1 MLQLFFNYYLYVFAS
16 HARDDSSQGYR
27 NKVISHSHAVNID
40 VLSMNAL
47 EIPKAQ
53 FLLLVKNPTRRIDTE
68 SLFNDLKSGKKGEE
82 GFQHFFKTETLF
94 PTPSGGSF
102 PLQ

>member
-1 MLQLFFNYYLYVFAS
+1 MLWKHQKLNFA
-16 HARDDSSQGYR
+16 AG
-27 NKVISHSHAVNID
+27 
-40 VLSMNAL
+40 
-47 EIPKAQ
+47 
-53 FLLLVKNPTRRIDTE
+53 KNPTRCIDTK
-68 SLFNDLKSGKKGEE
+68 SLFGDLKSGKKGEE

>member
-1 MLQLFFNYYLYVFAS
+1 MLWKHQNSIFA
-16 HARDDSSQGYR
+16 A
-27 NKVISHSHAVNID
+27 
-40 VLSMNAL
+40 
-47 EIPKAQ
+47 
-53 FLLLVKNPTRRIDTE
+53 VKNPRRCIDTE